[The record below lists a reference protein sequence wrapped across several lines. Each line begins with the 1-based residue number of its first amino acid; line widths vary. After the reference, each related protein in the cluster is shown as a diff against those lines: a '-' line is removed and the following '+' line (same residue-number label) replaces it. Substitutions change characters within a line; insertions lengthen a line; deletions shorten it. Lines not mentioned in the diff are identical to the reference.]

1 MCHLVKFYISDT
13 AWFSSIALITFD
25 LTSLFGT
32 AITDSLSLY
41 LLHLNVK
48 FWDVSLN
55 VKFWDILSRLK
66 CGWWLWLNLVL
77 CWRRDY
83 SICRSDRVNRLIFW
97 SLTQTVGY
105 WIFMKAERLL
115 MALINLIQSLCY
127 VLAWSAVQTLHKIFA
142 SGIYSVKSLAD
153 FTYDVDSGE
162 IFSRLNCRRD
172 SFD

>member
-48 FWDVSLN
+48 FGDVSLN
-55 VKFWDILSRLK
+55 VKFWDVLSRLK

-77 CWRRDY
+77 CCAEITRFADQTESTVSFFEVSHKLWDIGFSWRLKG
-83 SICRSDRVNRLIFW
+83 CWWLWLIW
-97 SLTQTVGY
+97 S
-105 WIFMKAERLL
+105 
-115 MALINLIQSLCY
+115 SLF
-127 VLAWSAVQTLHKIFA
+127 VPAKITCWREA
-142 SGIYSVKSLAD
+142 Q
-153 FTYDVDSGE
+153 
-162 IFSRLNCRRD
+162 SRLYIRY
-172 SFD
+172 SPQGFTL

>member
-48 FWDVSLN
+48 FGDVSLN
-55 VKFWDILSRLK
+55 VKFWDVLSRLK

-97 SLTQTVGY
+97 SLTQTVRY
-105 WIFMKAERLL
+105 WIFMKVERLL
-115 MALINLIQSLCY
+115 MALINLIQSLCSCQDY

-142 SGIYSVKSLAD
+142 SGIYSVKSLTD
-153 FTYDVDSGE
+153 FT
-162 IFSRLNCRRD
+162 
-172 SFD
+172 